1 MPINEKLIEQELNF
15 LIANAMSNSLTLGL
29 SDGLGA
35 GVIHTYSSI
44 PRKLKL
50 SITNTLPV
58 EVQIVGQPGPASPS
72 NYHFHIQ
79 FVNNQCFLSSPPL
92 KLSTPEWA
100 SPAVVSNGEDFITD
114 IYLLSTATI
123 SLGSSSLPG
132 SAGQTTEVE
141 LLYTEAQL
149 NNVAVEVLQVTV
161 TVCQNV
167 FALIN
172 SNPQPIMEAETVHLT
187 TFADAGAPSPL
198 IATLVQ
204 PRTILNDGSTESQLL
219 LRLVNTSPDPVTFA
233 PPPAD
238 GSPTPTAV
246 QLSVDLNE
254 AAAWALC
261 KSDEAGPIVVAHPA
275 NWIGDSTGV
284 VGTGRKTWLFR
295 PDYSL
300 ITQIAPN
307 SALEF
312 PISNVRT
319 TLPPGFTNLYVTLQ
333 EFPNY
338 GTQTAVAQIE
348 KSPLIYNGDI
358 GSGLLSC
365 GTTGSKQGLTLN
377 GNTTDNGNITADLL
391 LVNQTG
397 GGKSAHFKGGAGVS
411 IENNLDVTGNVG
423 IGTDQPKSTLSVKGG
438 AAVGATYANSVA
450 APNELIVEGSIGIG
464 TPSPKQKLD
473 VAGNIKMS
481 GTRTKLFYRG
491 DNDSHVGSLA
501 FYSPDGG
508 QTAIITPYDGV
519 GDELFKSTVSL
530 GGFGQL
536 NLDKVSLAV
545 SGNVGIGTN
554 KPVAPLDVKQRDRT
568 GTHPTSLTGLYVTG
582 DFSGDS
588 NGVEFRHSNGTQ
600 GIGFGYNTIYATGSD
615 ADQPLS
621 IKSRGAG
628 NLLLQPTQ
636 GSVGIGTPSP
646 KQKLDVAGNIK
657 MSGQRTKLFYRGDSD
672 SHVGSLALYSPDG
685 GKTAIITPY
694 DSAGNELPNSTVRL
708 GGFGNF
714 DTDKVSLAVSGR
726 VGIGTTT
733 PTKAA
738 LDVRTNAYPV
748 EITANFGLVNGEG
761 CWLYPKNMPDK
772 RAISIY
778 AESVLW
784 CNNWVIASSDERIKR
799 VQGLSDG
806 AEDLN
811 KLLSIEVTDYSYI
824 DALSNG
830 TDTHKKVI
838 AQQVLKVFPQAVSEA
853 TNVVPDIYQK
863 ATIRDGWV
871 QLATNLKKGERVRLI
886 GEKNEGIHEVLEV
899 TDGQFRTDFATEGQ
913 QVFVYG
919 REVDDFLNVDYDA
932 IAMLN
937 VSATQQIKREKDAEV
952 QALREEND
960 ALRARLDRLE
970 NLIERLASPGAFPG
984 SDDSEENALVKSLI

>member
-1 MPINEKLIEQELNF
+1 MPIDEDLIMRELNF
-15 LIANAMSNSLTLGL
+15 LIANALCEALTFDL
-29 SDGLGA
+29 SDSLGA
-35 GVIHTYSSI
+35 EVIHVNSSI
-44 PRKLKL
+44 PQELNL
-50 SITNTLPV
+50 SIANTLTG
-58 EVQIVGQPGPASPS
+58 EVQISGQQGPPS
-72 NYHFHIQ
+72 DTNYHFHIQ
-79 FVNNQCFLSSPPL
+79 FVNNQCFWSSPPL
-92 KLSTPEWA
+92 TLTTPKWLMTA
-100 SPAVVSNGEDFITD
+100 LDDGTFITD
-114 IYLLSTATI
+114 IYLLSTETITLKPALSEGNTTGVQIEYVNAT
-123 SLGSSSLPG
+123 LK
-132 SAGQTTEVE
+132 
-141 LLYTEAQL
+141 
-149 NNVAVEVLQVTV
+149 NVAVEVLQVMV
-161 TVCQNV
+161 SVGQNV
-167 FALIN
+167 VALIN
-172 SNPQPIMEAETVHLT
+172 SQPVCGAETVHLT
-187 TFADAGAPSPL
+187 TFTDAGAPSPL

-204 PRTILNDGSTESQLL
+204 PRTVLNDDGATDSQLL

-233 PPPAD
+233 PPPVS
-238 GSPTPTAV
+238 GGPTPTAI
-246 QLSVDLNE
+246 QLSVDLDD

-261 KSDEAGPIVVAHPA
+261 KAGEAGSIVVTPPA
-275 NWIGDSTGV
+275 YWTGDTRGVIGN
-284 VGTGRKTWLFR
+284 GRKTWLFR
-295 PDYSL
+295 PVYTE
-300 ITQIAPN
+300 TQRIEHN
-307 SALEF
+307 SSLEF
-312 PISNVRT
+312 HISGVKT
-319 TLPPGFTNLYVTLQ
+319 SLPPGFTNLYVTLQ

-348 KSPLIYNGDI
+348 KSPLIYNSGL
-358 GSGLLSC
+358 GSGLLSS
-365 GTTGSKQGLTLN
+365 GTTGSKHGLTLN
-377 GNTTDNGNITADLL
+377 GNTTDDGNTTAELL
-391 LVNQTG
+391 LVNQSG
-397 GGKSAHFKGGAGVS
+397 GGKSARFKGGAGVS

-423 IGTDQPKSTLSVKGG
+423 IGTNQPRSTLSVKGG

-450 APNELIVEGSIGIG
+450 APNELIVEGSVGIG
-464 TPSPKQKLD
+464 TPSPKQKLE
-473 VAGNIKMS
+473 VAGNIQMS
-481 GTRTKLFYRG
+481 GQRTKLFYRG

-508 QTAIITPYDGV
+508 KTAIITPHDGV
-519 GDELFKSTVSL
+519 GNELPNSTVRL
-530 GGFGQL
+530 GGFG
-536 NLDKVSLAV
+536 NFESNTVGLAV

-554 KPVAPLDVKQRDRT
+554 NPVAPLDIEQRDRT

-588 NGVEFRHSNGTQ
+588 NGVEFRHSNGTH

-646 KQKLDVAGNIK
+646 KQKLEVAGNIQ
-657 MSGQRTKLFYRGDSD
+657 MSGQRTKLFYRGDND
-672 SHVGSLALYSPDG
+672 SHVGSLAFYSPDG
-685 GKTAIITPY
+685 GKTAIITPH
-694 DSAGNELPNSTVRL
+694 DGVGNELPNSTVRL

-714 DTDKVSLAVSGR
+714 ESNTVGLAVSGR

-738 LDVRTNAYPV
+738 LDVRTHAYPV
-748 EITANFGLVNGEG
+748 TITANFGLVSERG
-761 CWLYPKNMPDK
+761 CYLYPQHLPDK
-772 RAISIY
+772 RGISIY

-784 CNNWVIASSDERIKR
+784 CNSWVIASSDERIKR

-838 AQQVLKVFPQAVSEA
+838 AQQVLKVFPQAVSET
-853 TNVVPDIYQK
+853 TNVVPDIYK
-863 ATIRDGWV
+863 LAAIRDGWV

-899 TDGQFRTDFATEGQ
+899 TDGQFRTDFANEGQ

-970 NLIERLASPGAFPG
+970 NLIERLASPGAFLG
-984 SDDSEENALVKSLI
+984 SDDSEENALVKPLI